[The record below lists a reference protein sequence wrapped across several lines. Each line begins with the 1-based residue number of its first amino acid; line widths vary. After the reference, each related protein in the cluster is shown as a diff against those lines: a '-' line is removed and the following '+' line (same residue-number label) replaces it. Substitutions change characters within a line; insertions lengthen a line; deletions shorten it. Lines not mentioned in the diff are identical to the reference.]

1 MFKIAFYWFW
11 LFKVLSHFVWTNF
24 ASHCIWRSIKSL
36 KYVLYAQR
44 CCHCIL
50 GADLLSAAGSCR
62 AACVFIS
69 THSPPPLNRVWA
81 LHSFLLLLNAAHTVR
96 PLPPR
101 SLFFFHPSSHLSL
114 YFIHPGWRQTLS
126 PRPVQLSPLRSFH
139 SCSHSAHISHPWRDA
154 AHFTHSARPIL
165 H

>member
-1 MFKIAFYWFW
+1 M
-11 LFKVLSHFVWTNF
+11 
-24 ASHCIWRSIKSL
+24 
-36 KYVLYAQR
+36 LYAQR

-101 SLFFFHPSSHLSL
+101 SLFFPPILPSLTLFHPSRVTPAPLTPPRSTQSTAFISFLLPFRAYFASLERRCAFYALSAPDPSL
-114 YFIHPGWRQTLS
+114 NQNREDTLELAECF
-126 PRPVQLSPLRSFH
+126 PML
-139 SCSHSAHISHPWRDA
+139 
-154 AHFTHSARPIL
+154 
-165 H
+165 